1 MDGIPKKLAAGLS
14 VDSPKV
20 LISESM
26 HTLPTESSTGALNM
40 AQDLLLLEA
49 YPHPEI
55 PRFRS
60 YGWSEPAFTFG
71 VSQKWSDFRP
81 QVPGECTLIRRATG
95 GGLVSHLEDWTFA
108 LVIPSAHHVFQ
119 LDALE
124 SYGMVLRALEQSLR
138 AQGQTVAMVPSP
150 SGPRTFQAPDVCAT
164 RSEPHDLVRTSDG
177 KKVAGAAQKRT
188 REGLLLQGYL
198 WKPFLTNFE
207 SLQLQRDF
215 ATGLAEALGTKV
227 EAVKSPA
234 YPKDITAAAAEK
246 FSSKVWNERL

>member
-1 MDGIPKKLAAGLS
+1 
-14 VDSPKV
+14 
-20 LISESM
+20 M

-49 YPHPEI
+49 YPHLEI

-81 QVPGECTLIRRATG
+81 QVPSECTLIRRATG

-108 LVIPSAHHVFQ
+108 LVIPSAHGVFH

-124 SYGMVLRALEQSLR
+124 SYGVVLRALEQSLR
-138 AQGQTVAMVPSP
+138 VQGQPVAMMASP
-150 SGPRTFQAPDVCAT
+150 SGPRTFRAPDICAT
-164 RSEPHDLVRTSDG
+164 RSEPYDLVRTSDG

-188 REGLLLQGYL
+188 RDGLLLQGYL
-198 WKPFLTNFE
+198 WKPYLSQININR
-207 SLQLQRDF
+207 LQTDF
-215 ATGLAEALGTKV
+215 TTALADALGTKV
-227 EAVKSPA
+227 EGVNTPQYSKEFTVTAV
-234 YPKDITAAAAEK
+234 EK
-246 FSSKVWNERL
+246 FSSKAWNERL